1 MAIAGLTLAI
11 IAIVLSFVP
20 CISVFAVLPAILG
33 IVFSI
38 IGLVQARTTKQH
50 KWIALPGLVFSVT
63 AVIWPLLFWFLIFG
77 AISGLATALTTFVGI
92 EQSSMQSMGGISW
105 TPPSTTQSIHS
116 SPLTPAIPGTPR
128 TSPFTAPAS
137 SSSGPFPPASN
148 SMGTATPP
156 IALPTRDPGH
166 AAAPTDIDAEARRDI
181 KKEVDALRNSSG
193 REGPAGAWTQAR
205 LLRDRTNALA
215 VPGDLHYQ
223 LDMAIVALLDNAARE
238 HYERAMQLYNA
249 QDFHAALN
257 VCNKALAAYGD
268 DTARPS
274 FHDPARV
281 RSPVY
286 DQAYALSN
294 QIRYWTDP
302 SLRFELR
309 GFVGVNDENVAN
321 VYDHARGA
329 WTRLRVDDV
338 VDGFRVNDVNRQ
350 DKSIELEANGVRTRL
365 R

>member
-20 CISVFAVLPAILG
+20 CVSVFAVLPAILG

-116 SPLTPAIPGTPR
+116 SPLAPATPGTAR
-128 TSPFTAPAS
+128 TSPFTATAS
-137 SSSGPFPPASN
+137 PSSAPDSP
-148 SMGTATPP
+148 GTAPTPS
-156 IALPTRDPGH
+156 ALPTREPGH
-166 AAAPTDIDAEARRDI
+166 AAALTDTDAEARRVI
-181 KKEVDALRNSSG
+181 KKEVDALRDSSG

-205 LLRDRTNALA
+205 LLRDRINALT

-223 LDMAIVALLDNAARE
+223 LDMAIVSLLDNTARE

-249 QDFHAALN
+249 QDFHNALN
-257 VCNKALAAYGD
+257 LCNKALAAYGD
-268 DTARPS
+268 DPARPA
-274 FHDPARV
+274 FHDSARI
-281 RSPVY
+281 RSQIY
-286 DQAYALSN
+286 DQAYALNN
-294 QIRYWTDP
+294 QIQYWTDP

-321 VYDHARGA
+321 VYDHARGVWA
-329 WTRLRVDDV
+329 RLRVDDV

-350 DKSIELEANGVRTRL
+350 DKSIELEVNGVRTRL